1 MRLFGPMIALILV
14 EIALFVTIG
23 GRIGLLA
30 SLAVIFG
37 TAALG
42 GLVLR
47 RGGERAAGEFRAA
60 MAGIG
65 KPEIAVGDHALVM
78 LAGVLLILP
87 GFLGDTVGLLLLLP
101 PVRALI
107 GRWARGRVQTR
118 TQGFE
123 TQDFGVRQHP
133 DVVIDGEFIELDPD
147 EAPPQG
153 GSQGRSRKSGWT
165 QH

>member
-1 MRLFGPMIALILV
+1 MRLFGPMIAFILI
-14 EIALFVTIG
+14 EIALFVTVG

-47 RGGERAAGEFRAA
+47 RAGARAAGEFRAA

-65 KPEIAVGDHALVM
+65 RPEIALGDHALVL

-87 GFLGDTVGLLLLLP
+87 GFLGDSAGLLLLLP

-107 GRWARGRVQTR
+107 GRGARGRMR
-118 TQGFE
+118 AAPG
-123 TQDFGVRQHP
+123 FGVRQGP
-133 DVVIDGEFIELDPD
+133 DVVIDGEFIELDPR
-147 EAPPQG
+147 EKPMAPPPG
-153 GSQGRSRKSGWT
+153 KSGWT
-165 QH
+165 RH

>member
-14 EIALFVTIG
+14 EIALFVTVG

-37 TAALG
+37 TAMLG

-47 RGGERAAGEFRAA
+47 RGGERAAGEVRAA

-78 LAGVLLILP
+78 LAGVLLVLP
-87 GFLGDTVGLLLLLP
+87 GFLGDTLGLLLLLP

-107 GRWARGRVQTR
+107 GRGARGRIKTAQT
-118 TQGFE
+118 
-123 TQDFGVRQHP
+123 FGVRPGP
-133 DVVIDGEFIELDPD
+133 DVVIDGEFIELDPA
-147 EAPPQG
+147 ETPPSGGAQG
-153 GSQGRSRKSGWT
+153 QSQGRGRKSGWT
-165 QH
+165 QD

>member
-1 MRLFGPMIALILV
+1 MRLFGPMIALILI
-14 EIALFVTIG
+14 EIALFVTVG

-47 RGGERAAGEFRAA
+47 RAGARAAGEFRAA

-65 KPEIAVGDHALVM
+65 KPEIAVGDHALIM

-87 GFLGDTVGLLLLLP
+87 GFLGDTLGLLLLLP
-101 PVRALI
+101 PIRALI
-107 GRWARGRVQTR
+107 GRGARSRIR
-118 TQGFE
+118 TA
-123 TQDFGVRQHP
+123 QDFGVRQGP
-133 DVVIDGEFIELDPD
+133 DVVIDGEFIELEPK
-147 EAPPQG
+147 EKPGPAPP
-153 GSQGRSRKSGWT
+153 RNSGWT
-165 QH
+165 RH